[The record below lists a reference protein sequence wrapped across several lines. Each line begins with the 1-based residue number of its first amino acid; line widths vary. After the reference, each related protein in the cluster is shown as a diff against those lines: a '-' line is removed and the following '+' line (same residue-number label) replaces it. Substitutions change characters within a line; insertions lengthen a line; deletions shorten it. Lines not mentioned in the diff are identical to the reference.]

1 MEIIKQVNQ
10 YQLYKCELTNLFAV
24 SNNYNVSLWFDKY
37 TRDELLYLTDK
48 DFIKE
53 CVDLIGED

>member
-48 DFIKE
+48 EFIKE